1 MNEPRS
7 SEGQSIDVAVVGAG
21 LAGLTAAMRL
31 SEAGLKV
38 RVFERY
44 PRPGGLARVLE
55 IGGEAIE
62 AFYHHLFTTD
72 TAYVALAE
80 ELGLA
85 DEIEWLP
92 SRMGI
97 WADERLWDFGTPQSL
112 LAFQPLGLIDKVRFA
127 ASTLIIQRISDAS
140 RFEHVT
146 ASEWVRRNQ
155 GERVWRTVW
164 GPLLYQ
170 KFADDAE
177 NVSMVWLWKKLSLRG
192 RSRSSS
198 GLGERLGYM
207 RGSFARLVAALEN
220 RLERLGAQLHLAEAV
235 QRVDAVDSGFVIQT
249 RSHSFEAQR
258 VLVAASVTDHLEIAG
273 HLLETGERTALET
286 LKATGAICT
295 LLELE
300 QSLTPYY
307 WLNIADPEMP
317 FGGLIEH
324 TNYIPADRYGGVT
337 ILYVSNYLFADHPL
351 YRASKKD
358 VIAAYIPALK
368 KVNPS
373 FDASWILASHHFRA
387 DSAQPVV
394 TRGYHLKIPSVRTSM
409 PGLYLCSMAQIYP
422 EDRGQNYAIE
432 YGERTARVVIEDAVK
447 SPPRPIRTAA
457 ATQTP

>member
-1 MNEPRS
+1 MNGHTVSPDSDATRV
-7 SEGQSIDVAVVGAG
+7 DVAVVGAG
-21 LAGLTAAMRL
+21 LAGLTAALRL
-31 SEAGLKV
+31 AEAGLEV

-92 SRMGI
+92 SRMGL
-97 WADERLWDFGTPQSL
+97 WADDRLWDFGTPQSL
-112 LAFQPLGLIDKVRFA
+112 LRFQPLGFVDKIRFA
-127 ASTLIIQRISDAS
+127 VSTLFLQRSGNAS
-140 RFEHVT
+140 IFENAT
-146 ASEWVRRNQ
+146 ASEWIRRHQ

-170 KFADDAE
+170 KFAEEAE
-177 NVSMVWLWKKLSLRG
+177 NVSMVWLWKKLNLRG

-207 RGSFARLVAALEN
+207 RGSFARLVAALEE
-220 RLERLGAQLHLAEAV
+220 RLEHLGAQLHLSEAV
-235 QRVDAVDSGFVIQT
+235 QRVDAVDSGFEIRT
-249 RSHSFEAQR
+249 RGSSFEARR
-258 VLVAASVTDHLEIAG
+258 VLVAAAVTDHLEVAG
-273 HLLETGERTALET
+273 HLLKLEERTSLEE

-300 QSLTPYY
+300 HSLTPYY
-307 WLNIADPEMP
+307 WLNIADPDMP

-324 TNYIPADRYGGVT
+324 TNYIPADRYGGT
-337 ILYVSNYLFADHPL
+337 KILYISNYLFPDHPL
-351 YRASKKD
+351 YRAPKRD
-358 VIAAYIPALK
+358 VIAAYVPALK
-368 KVNPS
+368 RVNPA
-373 FDASWILASHHFRA
+373 FDETWILRSHHFRA

-394 TRGYHLKIPSVRTSM
+394 TAGYRTKIPSSRSSV

-422 EDRGQNYAIE
+422 EDRGQNYAIA
-432 YGERTARVVIEDAVK
+432 YGDRTARIILEDVGNA
-447 SPPRPIRTAA
+447 
-457 ATQTP
+457 

>member
-1 MNEPRS
+1 M
-7 SEGQSIDVAVVGAG
+7 SEAATPAESRVDVAVVGAG
-21 LAGLTAAMRL
+21 LAGLTAALRL

-97 WADERLWDFGTPQSL
+97 WADGRLWDFGTPQSL
-112 LAFQPLGLIDKVRFA
+112 LLFHPLGLVDKLRFA
-127 ASTLIIQRISDAS
+127 VSTLTLQRSGNAS
-140 RFEHVT
+140 KFENVT
-146 ASEWVRRNQ
+146 ACEWIRRHQ

-170 KFADDAE
+170 KFADEAE
-177 NVSMVWLWKKLSLRG
+177 NVSMVWLWKKLNLRG

-207 RGSFARLVAALEN
+207 KGSFARLVGALED
-220 RLERLGAQLHLAEAV
+220 RLEQLGAQLHLSEAV
-235 QRVDAVDSGFVIQT
+235 QTVDSTQSGFAIRT
-249 RSHSFEAQR
+249 RQNTFEAQR
-258 VLVAASVTDHLEIAG
+258 VLVAAAVTDHLDVAG
-273 HLLETGERTALET
+273 HLLDAEERRSLES

-295 LLELE
+295 LLELDR
-300 QSLTPYY
+300 SVTPYY

-324 TNYIPADRYGGVT
+324 TNYIPAERYGGKT
-337 ILYVSNYLFADHPL
+337 ILYISNYLFADHPL
-351 YRASKKD
+351 YRAPKRD
-358 VIAAYIPALK
+358 VIAAYIPALRR
-368 KVNPS
+368 VNPS
-373 FDASWILASHHFRA
+373 FDESWILASHHFRA

-394 TRGYHLKIPSVRTSM
+394 TTGYSSKIPPFRTSM

-422 EDRGQNYAIE
+422 EDRGQNYAVA
-432 YGERTARVVIEDAVK
+432 YGQRVAKIVLDDV
-447 SPPRPIRTAA
+447 R
-457 ATQTP
+457 